1 MKSLFAVSL
10 LTLICVQS
18 QSVWAKTDLLNLT
31 SLAEGSKPSYGK
43 YVVVKE
49 GALSGEPDA
58 LDNGSVEFSVNLS
71 GDFAIFFNHKPV
83 DGQYL
88 ELEGNGYKI
97 RVAFDGSYNAYIYIN
112 GKYVE
117 NASGLKDEPKISFV
131 GNQLK
136 IFASNGKLKESIEIK
151 ENVTYTKIGFYGL
164 RETSRLL
171 GLEIS
176 GGGTTTTTPSND
188 PLSNPTNTNNCA
200 AATIAPNLNIKLPS
214 ASYQSLTGSSS
225 NLWIDLKFMPT
236 EDGQLWW
243 TLDKYGVNE

>member
-1 MKSLFAVSL
+1 MKNLFAVSL

-43 YVVVKE
+43 YVVVKD

-71 GDFAIFFNHKPV
+71 GDFAIFFNHKGV

-88 ELEGNGYKI
+88 DLEGNGYKI
-97 RVAFDGSYNAYIYIN
+97 RVAFSGNNSTSIYIN

-117 NASGLKDEPKISFV
+117 GSSGLGDEPKISFV

-136 IFASNGKLKESIEIK
+136 IFSSNGKLQESIEIK

-176 GGGTTTTTPSND
+176 GGGTTTTTTTPS
-188 PLSNPTNTNNCA
+188 NTNNCA

-214 ASYQSLTGSSS
+214 ASYQNLTGSSS